1 MKAAKKT
8 ERTQTAAGKAC
19 AEGLRLFKV
28 AGRPTKEQVVLVY
41 GERGPVVDAARSH
54 PVFEIVNSPT
64 KMAVWD
70 SEWKRLI
77 FSDVPLGGKLEIE
90 SER

>member
-41 GERGPVVDAARSH
+41 GERARLSMLPVATPFS
-54 PVFEIVNSPT
+54 
-64 KMAVWD
+64 
-70 SEWKRLI
+70 RLSTHRPKWLFGI
-77 FSDVPLGGKLEIE
+77 LSG
-90 SER
+90 SA